1 MSDSRNR
8 TPTEG
13 LAHLNEVA
21 PHTQPN
27 AQTGEPT
34 NDGIDRRNYFDSSFE
49 ETA

>member
-8 TPTEG
+8 TPTER
-13 LAHLNEVA
+13 LAPEVV

-27 AQTGEPT
+27 AKTGEPI
-34 NDGIDRRNYFDSSFE
+34 NDGIDRRNFFDSSFE